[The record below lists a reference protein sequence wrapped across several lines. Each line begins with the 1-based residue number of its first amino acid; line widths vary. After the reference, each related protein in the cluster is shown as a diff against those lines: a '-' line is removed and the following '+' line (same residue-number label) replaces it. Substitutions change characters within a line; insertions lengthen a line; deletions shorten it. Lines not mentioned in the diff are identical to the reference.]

1 MATPAQ
7 AGTNGQQV
15 AVSTWHSDKA
25 RVCGYNQNHT
35 YACTPWF
42 STPGSGWYG
51 VAGYWFKGDVFITG
65 VNAVTGAARHVTCN
79 IPKSQSG
86 DWTLCDG
93 RRHRDL

>member
-25 RVCGYNQNHT
+25 RVCGYNQHNK

-42 STPGSGWYG
+42 RTPGSGYYG
-51 VAGYWFKGDVFITG
+51 APGYWFAGTVLITG
-65 VNAVTGAARHVTCN
+65 VNEVTGHAYKATCGV
-79 IPKSQSG
+79 PKSQSG
-86 DWTLCDG
+86 NWTYCDG
-93 RRHRDL
+93 RSHKTL